1 MAKRRPG
8 TELNHDN
15 WNEEEEP
22 EEKGEFRMASDTE
35 LSKRVIKTAKR
46 RNPSDKP
53 VNIYIYMKRYQP
65 QVPC

>member
-22 EEKGEFRMASDTE
+22 EDKGEFRMASETE
-35 LSKRVIKTAKR
+35 LKNRVIKTAKR

-53 VNIYIYMKRYQP
+53 VSVFDWSP
-65 QVPC
+65 